1 MKIRIPKELAGVIYP
16 KALMIE
22 LNGFN
27 IDLFLST
34 LYFKIL
40 SGGRPRGRRLNDPT
54 KIDHY
59 IESLAQ
65 HPDLEGFDDPEGKRI
80 LSRLTHTSLI
90 ITGFK
95 GRTKQIKQIL
105 ALAPYS
111 LLCHKAD
118 FPTESSRQRNVDT
131 FIYQALRNKVGS
143 DDGLRDFLKEYLG
156 KGVELNNAP
165 YLGGKYD
172 GTTELDTMTRLSIAL
187 IDLFQTSQIGLT
199 KQERNII
206 NPCLGLVDQLA
217 SDLYRYLFSYTE
229 RMPMEALTYNLKA
242 LINFELFIYTLKVI
256 YGINQLVKQPDQL
269 PAAMQDR
276 FTASAP
282 EIYIDFT
289 AQKGSLS
296 QQMAIN
302 SVRDHIE
309 AYQLFLRSLLT
320 LRQLD
325 SYAEILKRNTRYK
338 REIELALDGQISG
351 ASYLQGLLSLIEHP
365 SLGIRI
371 DALAQLDEEKIR
383 EANYGDDDESR
394 EQVDQWFETLLGGAE
409 NDFDRLITLLVA
421 GQQTATTTSMMKW
434 FVGVGGLHKPFG
446 LLRGD
451 TRSRLSWRY
460 EASND
465 LLGVLVQLASARMA
479 PQRQGDNPIELP
491 AIRLSDFLHFLEERF
506 GILVDRPPSQFQGA
520 DHTAAARD
528 NLRAMLARLRQMGI
542 FTDLSDDFTV
552 QRLHPPYA
560 DSFQTNE
567 VA

>member
-1 MKIRIPKELAGVIYP
+1 MKIRIPKELAGVLYP

-22 LNGFN
+22 LNDFN
-27 IDLFLST
+27 IDLFLSA
-34 LYFKIL
+34 LYYKIL

-65 HPDLEGFDDPEGKRI
+65 HPDLEGFDNPDGKRI

-90 ITGFK
+90 VTGFK
-95 GRTKQIKQIL
+95 GRTKQTKQIL
-105 ALAPYS
+105 ALTPYS
-111 LLCHKAD
+111 LLSHKPD
-118 FPTESSRQRNVDT
+118 FPTESSRQRNADT
-131 FIYQALRNKVGS
+131 FIYQALRKSMGS
-143 DDGLRDFLKEYLG
+143 DDNLRYFLKKYLG
-156 KGVELNNAP
+156 KGIELNNAP
-165 YLGGKYD
+165 DMGGGYD
-172 GTTELDTMTRLSIAL
+172 GVTELDTMSRLSIAL
-187 IDLFQTSQIGLT
+187 IDGFEATKAGLS
-199 KQERNII
+199 KLERN
-206 NPCLGLVDQLA
+206 NASPCPTLVEELAKDILG
-217 SDLYRYLFSYTE
+217 YLFSYTE

-242 LINFELFIYTLKVI
+242 VINFELFIYTLKVI

-269 PAAMQDR
+269 PAAMQER
-276 FTASAP
+276 FTASLP
-282 EIYIDFT
+282 EIYLDFT
-289 AQKGSLS
+289 AQKGSIS

-325 SYAEILKRNTRYK
+325 SYAEILKRNPRYK

-394 EQVDQWFETLLGGAE
+394 EQVDQWFETLLSGAE
-409 NDFDRLITLLVA
+409 SDFDRLITLLTE
-421 GQQTATTTSMMKW
+421 GQRNKSMTNLIAW
-434 FVGVGGLHKPFG
+434 FSGVGGLHKPFG